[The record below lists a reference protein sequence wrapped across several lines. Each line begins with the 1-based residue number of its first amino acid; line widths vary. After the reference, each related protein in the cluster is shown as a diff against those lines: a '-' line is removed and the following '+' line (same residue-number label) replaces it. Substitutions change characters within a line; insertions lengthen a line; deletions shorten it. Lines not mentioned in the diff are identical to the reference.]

1 MLSRLF
7 LGSSDAQE
15 VTGQKTFSALPR
27 AFKRQLW
34 QLDKSHLHLAKH
46 VRGQSAGLS
55 VLWQLQLWM
64 TPGMMFTAAEG
75 APRGAAQTS
84 PEATHTAVGFSQ
96 ASCSLSHVDYYTFY
110 LFPILFRF
118 FYFIL
123 LFCKIKAGLNNNDNA
138 I

>member
-27 AFKRQLW
+27 AFKRQVW

-55 VLWQLQLWM
+55 ILWQLQLWM

-84 PEATHTAVGFSQ
+84 PEATRTTHYRGVLPGFLLLV
-96 ASCSLSHVDYYTFY
+96 SCRLLH
-110 LFPILFRF
+110 
-118 FYFIL
+118 IL
-123 LFCKIKAGLNNNDNA
+123 LISNIIQVLLFHSIVL
-138 I
+138 